1 MKAMA
6 LVFAIFVGFVL
17 IGCTENEEPC
27 EPNMLCATLTGT
39 ADGEVLSFSL
49 YEITEN
55 TEWPPTAIG
64 FPSWAVEEKISE
76 YDMPYKV
83 RIADV
88 NTKVRILGA
97 DGELQGRIALAVASM
112 PANGMVPKIDDEIGF
127 SETIIEYEPGKPLEF
142 GTVNLLSEQDSEDN
156 ISMGGLAWE
165 IHELG
170 EKFPNAIYM
179 DVYDINGDGI
189 LDVVANNNLFMAMGE
204 VDLEEAAEDAMV
216 LAYLMDDDQQIG
228 ETIHLTT
235 ELPTATGIKVIE
247 DEEEPVIILGTGA
260 RSNTLDTTD
269 AYAFIQDNGDDWQ
282 REAILTEGANYNM
295 SLVIQCDLDQ
305 DGDAD
310 LVIAGKDQYSADG
323 SWLENED
330 GSDNWIPH
338 LREHPGWGGDVVMHS
353 SAAFACDDVDGDD
366 YPDIVYQPLYT
377 DFTKPE
383 EEQKSGIIIVA
394 LNPGNLAT
402 SPDTG
407 VWEEIMIDT
416 DHYLSAD
423 MWVVDINED
432 GRTDILSNN
441 LYKEHKVSWYE
452 QPANIDDVWPE
463 HLIADGINVPGDM
476 YYEDVNDD
484 GLEDVCVAEV
494 MGNRSLWFENPGVG
508 EAQKDLWEKRKFF
521 SGIGL
526 PGDFVITDFDDD
538 GDMDYVGVSMVLG
551 KVLFVEQVEP

>member
-260 RSNTLDTTD
+260 RSNTLDTTH
-269 AYAFIQDNGDDWQ
+269 AYAFTEDTTNIWLP
-282 REAILTEGANYNM
+282 EEILTEGTDYNS
-295 SLVIQCDLDQ
+295 SLVIPCDLDQ
-305 DGDAD
+305 DGDTD
-310 LVIAGKDQYSADG
+310 LALGGKDENAALG
-323 SWLENED
+323 SWLEN
-330 GSDNWIPH
+330 GAGANTWTIH
-338 LREHPGWGGDVVMHS
+338 KKVHPDWGGDSFNHS
-353 SAAFACDDVDGDD
+353 SAAFACEDVDGDT
-366 YPDIVYQPLYT
+366 YPDLVYMPLYT
-377 DFTKPE
+377 DTTKPE
-383 EEQKSGIIIVA
+383 EEQKSGTIVVA
-394 LNPGNLAT
+394 INPGAT
-402 SPDTG
+402 VATDTDP
-407 VWEEIMIDT
+407 WEAIMINEDN
-416 DHYLSAD
+416 YMSAD
-423 MWVVDINED
+423 MWIIDINED
-432 GRTDILSNN
+432 GRPDILSNN
-441 LYKEHKVSWYE
+441 YYKKHEVSWYE
-452 QPANIDDVWPE
+452 QPATITDPWPE
-463 HLIADGINVPGDM
+463 HLIADGMNVPGDM
-476 YYEDVNDD
+476 YFEDVNND
-484 GLEDVCVAEV
+484 GRKDICLAEV

-508 EAQKDLWEKRKFF
+508 NAQKEPWEKRKFF

-526 PGDFVITDFDDD
+526 PGDFVIVDFDED

-551 KVLFVEQVEP
+551 KVLYVEQVVP